1 MMKTGNGADM
11 KICCV
16 ETARLPGSWIG
27 KTTTIAD
34 DFFSCLS
41 VKDISWIERS
51 DAENDSSY
59 KQIIP
64 YVVVRQSTGNILCYP
79 RHGTESRLHGLY
91 SCGIGGHID
100 IQDAHDTFQQT
111 VIDGMMRELREEL
124 ADFREDKVEL
134 VYKGLIYEA
143 ETSVGQVHLG
153 LVYTS
158 CCLPG
163 YVPQPAE
170 ELAGMEW
177 KTPNDLRFAKKEL
190 WSDLALELIINRR
203 DCSA

>member
-1 MMKTGNGADM
+1 M

-16 ETARLPGSWIG
+16 ETARLPESWIG
-27 KTTTIAD
+27 TTIAIAD

-41 VKDISWIERS
+41 AEDISWIERS
-51 DAENDSSY
+51 EAETDSSY

-64 YVVVRQSTGNILCYP
+64 YIVVRQSTGSILCYP

-100 IQDAHDTFQQT
+100 RQDAHDTFQQT
-111 VIDGMMRELREEL
+111 VIAGMMRELGEEL
-124 ADFREDKVEL
+124 ANFREDKVEL
-134 VYKGLIYEA
+134 VYKGIIYEA
-143 ETSVGQVHLG
+143 QTPVGQVHLG
-153 LVYTS
+153 LVYTA
-158 CCLPG
+158 CCRPG

-177 KTPNDLRFAKKEL
+177 KTPGDLKLVKKEL
-190 WSDLALELIINRR
+190 WSDLALELIINLR
-203 DCSA
+203 DSTA